1 MADEI
6 RADYPRLRQVAA
18 QFVNHAN
25 AVRQVQQRIRRS
37 SQDLQGAWTGRGS
50 QAFFAEMTTEVLPA
64 LQRLSSALYRAQA
77 VTLQIGQVLQAA
89 EEEAARPFR
98 TQGAAPDALN
108 PATGPSPWRPFI
120 DLAKGTFDTID
131 LIKNV
136 VPIPAAMLLAFG
148 LRAGTSYPGQVLVRV
163 PQLLRDLGISGRM
176 LKEWA
181 GVSGYLTHIKAA
193 NIATHIGKMVK
204 TAIVVDALI
213 SAGKGVV
220 AVADVWD
227 RHGAEYAG
235 YDLSRNIAARTVDAG
250 LALLPAG
257 TGFVGGTAG
266 TLAGAKIG
274 MAVGLVISGGNPV
287 GMAAGGIVGA
297 MVGGLAGDWVGGK
310 AGEGA
315 ANLLAEQSVRHRMI
329 DLVDDALVRPVTD
342 AVRSSAEAVGSWFTP
357 APALQVSGGAW

>member
-25 AVRQVQQRIRRS
+25 AVRQVQQRIQRS

-108 PATGPSPWRPFI
+108 PATGPSLWRPFI
-120 DLAKGTFDTID
+120 DLAKGTLDTID
-131 LIKNV
+131 RIKGV

-163 PQLLRDLGISGRM
+163 PQLLRDLGISARM

-193 NIATHIGKMVK
+193 NIATHIGKMAK

-250 LALLPAG
+250 LALLPVG
-257 TGFVGGTAG
+257 TEFVGGTTG

-274 MAVGLVISGGNPV
+274 MLIGSVGGPV

-315 ANLLAEQSVRHRMI
+315 ANLLAEQGVRHRMI
-329 DLVDDALVRPVTD
+329 DFVDDAFVRPVTD

-357 APALQVSGGAW
+357 APALQGGGGAW